1 MEMEQDIIYIC
12 ENNSDKEFLC
22 QYIINAGSNN
32 DPVKKN
38 GLSHLAEHFLI
49 HLFNKSNL
57 SKTVIHGFTGFYY
70 TNYYWYANNIVE
82 AKKSFEAFDTVIRK
96 GKEVPRD
103 EKLFIDTKREIE
115 EEIIFYAKKN
125 DNLAKII
132 STLAD
137 DNKNIALPI
146 GSVEDV
152 RNIRFDDLISYLHEH
167 YISTNVHKFLL
178 DKNNEIINLTRVG
191 VHCVQNKLVTTSTH
205 TFNELDRQTLETRPI
220 YCAMDKNTIK
230 IIFKDI
236 FTDSLEE
243 IILGEIFMM
252 QTCEFVNKTMMS
264 EVSITYEIIFVSKNE
279 IYYAL
284 TLDNME
290 LNDYF
295 HILETKEIPIY
306 KTLSVLL
313 NKDGFNK
320 YSSDI
325 SHYLLEHN
333 RAKVQKREIMIDLI
347 NYVTLSFDSYNII
360 KNKEKLISFIDELNY
375 EKYHRL
381 ITEKILNNIN
391 ENVKIL
397 Y

>member
-1 MEMEQDIIYIC
+1 
-12 ENNSDKEFLC
+12 
-22 QYIINAGSNN
+22 
-32 DPVKKN
+32 
-38 GLSHLAEHFLI
+38 
-49 HLFNKSNL
+49 
-57 SKTVIHGFTGFYY
+57 
-70 TNYYWYANNIVE
+70 
-82 AKKSFEAFDTVIRK
+82 
-96 GKEVPRD
+96 
-103 EKLFIDTKREIE
+103 
-115 EEIIFYAKKN
+115 
-125 DNLAKII
+125 
-132 STLAD
+132 
-137 DNKNIALPI
+137 
-146 GSVEDV
+146 
-152 RNIRFDDLISYLHEH
+152 
-167 YISTNVHKFLL
+167 
-178 DKNNEIINLTRVG
+178 
-191 VHCVQNKLVTTSTH
+191 
-205 TFNELDRQTLETRPI
+205 
-220 YCAMDKNTIK
+220 MDKNTIK

-264 EVSITYEIIFVSKNE
+264 EVSITYEIIFISKNE

>member
-1 MEMEQDIIYIC
+1 MQ
-12 ENNSDKEFLC
+12 
-22 QYIINAGSNN
+22 
-32 DPVKKN
+32 
-38 GLSHLAEHFLI
+38 
-49 HLFNKSNL
+49 
-57 SKTVIHGFTGFYY
+57 
-70 TNYYWYANNIVE
+70 
-82 AKKSFEAFDTVIRK
+82 
-96 GKEVPRD
+96 
-103 EKLFIDTKREIE
+103 
-115 EEIIFYAKKN
+115 KKN

-146 GSVEDV
+146 GSVENV

-264 EVSITYEIIFVSKNE
+264 EVSITYEIIFISKNE